1 MGTPQSLSLGATQTL
16 SGVAASTFNSNYAVY
31 SALFIQTVYVFV
43 GPLGVSPENI
53 DITGI
58 RDGIVVVSATPQRT
72 HRLGGTGGSVALTTT
87 STVSTIVDYTI
98 VIPNTASIGFASAQA
113 AANQTQSVLTTAVAT
128 GNFTS
133 QLQTLAVQNGQA
145 PAFVN
150 ATVTAVSFI
159 GANTTTIVISN
170 DDNGDGSSSGGA
182 QLTFGGRIGV
192 IVGAGVVGVGILCA
206 MVFYWLFATPAK
218 YGVQAK
224 STERT
229 REIHIY
235 V

>member
-1 MGTPQSLSLGATQTL
+1 MSQ
-16 SGVAASTFNSNYAVY
+16 N
-31 SALFIQTVYVFV
+31 
-43 GPLGVSPENI
+43 NI

-58 RDGIVVVSATPQRT
+58 RDGIVVISATPQRT
-72 HRLGGTGGSVALTTT
+72 HRLGGGVGRPVTLTTT
-87 STVSTIVDYTI
+87 SVSTIVDYTI
-98 VIPNTASIGFASAQA
+98 VIPNTASIGFSSAQA
-113 AANQTQSVLTTAVAT
+113 AANQTQSVLSTAVAT

-159 GANTTTIVISN
+159 GANTTTIVVSN
-170 DDNGDGSSSGGA
+170 DDQGDSNGT

-206 MVFYWLFATPAK
+206 MVYYWLFATPAK

>member
-1 MGTPQSLSLGATQTL
+1 MTVTAT
-16 SGVAASTFNSNYAVY
+16 S
-31 SALFIQTVYVFV
+31 
-43 GPLGVSPENI
+43 
-53 DITGI
+53 
-58 RDGIVVVSATPQRT
+58 
-72 HRLGGTGGSVALTTT
+72 
-87 STVSTIVDYTI
+87 VSTIIDYTI

-113 AANQTQSVLTTAVAT
+113 AANQTQQALSTAVAN

-150 ATVTAVSFI
+150 ATATVVSFV
-159 GANTTTIVISN
+159 GANTTTIVVNN
-170 DDNGDGSSSGGA
+170 DDGNGDGQESP
-182 QLTFGGRIGV
+182 LTFGGRIGV
-192 IVGAGVVGVGILCA
+192 IVGAGVVGLGILCA
-206 MVFYWLFATPAK
+206 MVYYWLFATPAK